1 MFATPAYA
9 QTAPASSVPGAPA
22 GASSP
27 MDFLAGPLPLLVV
40 MLGLMYFMLIRPQ
53 QQRAKKHQEM
63 VGGIKRGDTVVLNS
77 GLIGKVVRV
86 EDAELQLE
94 IAAGTVVKVVRSM
107 VSEVRTRGEPVAAND
122 PKPVSLGKK

>member
-9 QTAPASSVPGAPA
+9 QTATAPAPA
-22 GASSP
+22 GPASP
-27 MDFLAGPLPLLVV
+27 LEFLSGPLPLLVV

-53 QQRAKKHQEM
+53 QQRAKKHQAM
-63 VGGIKRGDTVVLNS
+63 VGGLKRGDTVVLSS

-94 IAAGTVVKVVRSM
+94 IATGTVVKVVRSM

-122 PKPVSLGKK
+122 AKPSAVAKK